1 VIGSGSSAIVRRG
14 RHGGLNWAGEER
26 RGFGFTKVMHG
37 LQMLYAGGDDLDIL
51 NCSGEVLGQHT
62 TGNER
67 TRLWRR
73 VTQVYDFGKGGG
85 A

>member
-1 VIGSGSSAIVRRG
+1 M
-14 RHGGLNWAGEER
+14 N
-26 RGFGFTKVMHG
+26 VMHG
-37 LQMLYAGGDDLDIL
+37 PQMLYAGGDDLDIL
-51 NCSGEVLGQHT
+51 DCSGEVLGQHT

-67 TRLWRR
+67 TWLWRR